1 MGRRVYFYGFTDA
14 VSLRIMIHFDDI
26 QTYLVRSFEW
36 IAYVFKINNDFYY
49 SKEGF
54 GNGEWGGG
62 GREIFKVRSFMFC
75 IPHPMSNRMRLAGNV
90 ARME

>member
-54 GNGEWGGG
+54 GKGVWGGG
-62 GREIFKVRSFMFC
+62 VEKFSKLEASCFAYLTLCQTG
-75 IPHPMSNRMRLAGNV
+75 
-90 ARME
+90 